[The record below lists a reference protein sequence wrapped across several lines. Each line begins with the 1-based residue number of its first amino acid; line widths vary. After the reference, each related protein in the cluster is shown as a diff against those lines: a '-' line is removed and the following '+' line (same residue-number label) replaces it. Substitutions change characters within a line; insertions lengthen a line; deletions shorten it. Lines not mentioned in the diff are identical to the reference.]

1 MDTFVRPLFEAYPR
15 LREGVPFVALG
26 VLPTPVERME
36 RLEQTLGSE
45 MGDGRLY
52 VKRDDLSGQPYGG
65 NKVRKLE
72 FLLGR
77 ALREGRKA
85 VLTFGAAGSN
95 HALATAI
102 YAKQLGLG
110 SISMLTPQPNTLSV
124 RRNLLMSHHV
134 GAELHHSPTMKRVGG
149 AALLQ
154 LALHRLCDGAFPYV
168 IPPGGSAPTGILGFV
183 NAAFELKQQI
193 ADGLLPEPDCL
204 YAASGTMGTVVGL
217 MLGLRAAGLRT
228 RVVAVRVTDERFT
241 SLRKARY
248 LFDKTNAILH
258 RADSSFPHAPFPS
271 DSLQFRNEFY
281 GPGYAVYTEEGL
293 RAVRRIKETEGIR
306 LEGVYTGKTFAAVLA
321 DAQAGLLRDQTV
333 LFWNTYN
340 SYDFGAE
347 IEGLDY
353 HVLPRAFHRYFEEE
367 VQALENN

>member
-1 MDTFVRPLFEAYPR
+1 MNGDMRPLFDAYPR

-26 VLPTPVERME
+26 VFPTPVARME
-36 RLEQTLGSE
+36 HLEETLRSE

-77 ALREGRKA
+77 AVREGRKA

-102 YAKQLGLG
+102 YAKQLGLR

-134 GAELHHSPTMKRVGG
+134 GAELHHSPSMKRVAV
-149 AALLQ
+149 AAVCQ
-154 LALHRLCDGAFPYV
+154 LALHRVRDGAFPYV

-193 ADGLLPEPDCL
+193 ADRVLPEPDCL

-217 MLGLRAAGLRT
+217 LLGLRAAGLRT

-241 SLRKARY
+241 SLRKAGY
-248 LFDKTNAILH
+248 LFDKTNALLH
-258 RADSSFPHAPFPS
+258 RADPSFPRFPFPS
-271 DSLQFRNEFY
+271 DKLQFRNEFY
-281 GPGYAVYTEEGL
+281 GPGYAVYTEEGM
-293 RAVRRIKETEGIR
+293 RAVRRIQETEGLR

-321 DAQAGLLRDQTV
+321 DAQAGLLRDQKV

-340 SYDFGAE
+340 SHDFRAE

-353 HVLPRAFHRYFEEE
+353 PLLPRAFHRYFEEE
-367 VQALENN
+367 VQALERS